1 MMLHIQKKRSGK
13 IFVYLLY
20 LLEHKNLSDFW
31 IFMGREREI
40 RGRELFSW
48 SKCHQPGHHY
58 CSSHL
63 DMIGKKTDLHF
74 HAALCKNDVIL
85 IKIKKIFSSYPI
97 WSPCFKLEIY
107 QKTIGL
113 SSLFSEKAI
122 FPRLFGIE
130 WNSIK
135 ELFCWAHLFCF
146 YSF

>member
-1 MMLHIQKKRSGK
+1 M
-13 IFVYLLY
+13 
-20 LLEHKNLSDFW
+20 EHKNLSDFR
-31 IFMGREREI
+31 IFMGRERLGGVNCFHGVNVTSQVTTTAVVI
-40 RGRELFSW
+40 LTWLGKRQTCIFMQHYAKMMSSW
-48 SKCHQPGHHY
+48 H
-58 CSSHL
+58 
-63 DMIGKKTDLHF
+63 DWEKTDLHF

-122 FPRLFGIE
+122 FFRFFGIE

-135 ELFCWAHLFCF
+135 ELFCWAHQFCF

>member
-1 MMLHIQKKRSGK
+1 MMLHIQKKEVENYLF
-13 IFVYLLY
+13 IFYI
-20 LLEHKNLSDFW
+20 FW
-31 IFMGREREI
+31 NTRTCQIFEFLWGEREI

-107 QKTIGL
+107 QMTIGL
-113 SSLFSEKAI
+113 PSLFSEKAI
-122 FPRLFGIE
+122 FFRFFGIE